1 MSAADSAGAAFFD
14 LDRTLVSRSSSLAL
28 AGTFRKRGLIGRRQ
42 VLAAAVAQLVFAR
55 FGARGSRVGQTAD
68 RAAAALAGV
77 PVETLQE
84 IVDEAV
90 PLVLKP
96 LVYREA
102 LDLAAAHQRQGE
114 RVYIVTAALQ
124 EVADS
129 LARELGLDGAA
140 GSHAEVED
148 GHYTGRLERR
158 LFGPAKAEA
167 VRALAATDDLDLAAS
182 TAYSDSYTDVA
193 FLEVVGNPVAVN
205 PDRELR
211 GIAEARG
218 WRVERFREPAFAAP

>member
-1 MSAADSAGAAFFD
+1 VGAADSVGAAFFD

-42 VLAAAVAQLVFAR
+42 VLAAAIAQLVFAR

-77 PVETLQE
+77 SVETMRE

-90 PLVLKP
+90 PKILLP

-102 LDLAAAHQRQGE
+102 LDLAAAHRASGE
-114 RVYIVTAALQ
+114 RTYIVTAALQ
-124 EVADS
+124 EVAET
-129 LARELGLDGAA
+129 LARELGLDGGA
-140 GSHAEVED
+140 GSRAEVAN

-158 LFGPAKAEA
+158 LFGRGKADA
-167 VRALAATDDLDLAAS
+167 VRELAAQENLDLASS
-182 TAYSDSYTDVA
+182 TAYSDSYTDVE
-193 FLEVVGNPVAVN
+193 FLEAVGHPVAVN

-211 GIAEARG
+211 DIAVERG
-218 WRVERFREPAFAAP
+218 WPVERFREPAFPAS

>member
-1 MSAADSAGAAFFD
+1 MAAAFFD

-42 VLAAAVAQLVFAR
+42 VLAAGVAQLVFAR

-68 RAAAALAGV
+68 RAASALAGV
-77 PVETLQE
+77 SVETLRE

-90 PLVLKP
+90 PRVLKP
-96 LVYREA
+96 LVYRDA
-102 LDLAAAHQRQGE
+102 LDLAASHRAQGE
-114 RVYIVTAALQ
+114 RTYIVTAALQ
-124 EVADS
+124 EVADA

-140 GSHAEVED
+140 GSLAEVED
-148 GHYTGRLERR
+148 GRYTGRLERR
-158 LFGPAKAEA
+158 LFGPAKAG
-167 VRALAATDDLDLAAS
+167 ALHELALVDGLDLAGS

-193 FLEVVGNPVAVN
+193 FLEAVGNPVAVN

-211 GIAEARG
+211 EIADARG
-218 WRVERFREPAFAAP
+218 WPILRFREMAFART